1 MEIKKSPKADLEK
14 KKGVFLQLGLVVVL
28 AIVYMAFEWTT
39 GENLENTL
47 GDLAQ
52 DETFEEEI
60 VNTFRDNLP
69 PPPPPPP
76 QAPEVL
82 EIHEDDEIIEE
93 DLFIPDTETDEDT
106 KIEITTVVE
115 EEEEEEEVFNFY
127 VLEDQPEFP
136 GGMDAINAWIVKNT
150 NYPEIAKDNGITGK
164 VFVQFVIEKDGSV
177 TNVKVMRAVDPYL
190 DKEALRVVQSMPKW
204 KPGKQRGKPV
214 KVSFQVP
221 INFKLY

>member
-1 MEIKKSPKADLEK
+1 MEVKKSQKADLEK
-14 KKGVFLQLGLVVVL
+14 KKGIFLQLGLVVVL
-28 AIVYMAFEWTT
+28 ALVYMAFEWTT

-47 GDLAQ
+47 GNLVQ
-52 DETFEEEI
+52 DEAFEEEI
-60 VNTFRDNLP
+60 VNTFRENLP

-76 QAPEVL
+76 AAPEVL
-82 EIHEDDEIIEE
+82 EIHEDDEVIEE

-106 KIEITTVVE
+106 KINIVVVE
-115 EEEEEEEVFNFY
+115 EEEEVEEVFNFY

-136 GGMDAINAWIVKNT
+136 GGNDAITSWIAKNT
-150 NYPEIAKDNGITGK
+150 TYPEIAKDNGITGK
-164 VFVQFVIEKDGSV
+164 VFVQFVIGKDGSV
-177 TNVKVMRAVDPYL
+177 TNVQVMRAVDPYL
-190 DKEALRVVQSMPKW
+190 DKEAVRVVQSMPKW

>member
-1 MEIKKSPKADLEK
+1 MEVKKSPKADLEK
-14 KKGVFLQLGLVVVL
+14 KKGIFLQLGLVVVL
-28 AIVYMAFEWTT
+28 ALVYMAFEWTT

-47 GDLAQ
+47 GNLVQ
-52 DETFEEEI
+52 DEAFEEEI
-60 VNTFRDNLP
+60 VNTFRENLP

-76 QAPEVL
+76 AAPEVL

-106 KIEITTVVE
+106 KIEIVTVVE

-136 GGMDAINAWIVKNT
+136 GGNDAITSWIAKNT
-150 NYPEIAKDNGITGK
+150 TYPEIAKDNGITGR
-164 VFVQFVIEKDGSV
+164 VFVQFVIEKDGRVSQ
-177 TNVKVMRAVDPYL
+177 VKVMRAVDPYL
-190 DKEALRVVQSMPKW
+190 DKEAVRVVQSMPKW

>member
-1 MEIKKSPKADLEK
+1 MELKKSPKADLEK
-14 KKGVFLQLGLVVVL
+14 KKGIFLQIGLVVVL
-28 AIVYMAFEWTT
+28 AVVYMAFEWTT

-47 GDLAQ
+47 GNLVQ
-52 DETFEEEI
+52 EEVFEEEI
-60 VNTFRDNLP
+60 VNTFRENTP

-76 QAPEVL
+76 AAPEVL
-82 EIHEDDEIIEE
+82 EIHEDDEVIEE
-93 DLFIPDTETDEDT
+93 DLFIQDVETDEDQE
-106 KIEITTVVE
+106 IEIVEVVE

-127 VLEDQPEFP
+127 VLEDQPMFP
-136 GGMDAINAWIVKNT
+136 GGNEAITAWIAKNT
-150 NYPEIAKDNGITGK
+150 TYPEIAKDNGITGK

-190 DKEALRVVQSMPKW
+190 DKEAVRVVKSMPKW